1 MDILVYLAAVTKF
14 FNKIFFT
21 RKKSHFPL
29 ENKTK
34 VPNGLGDV
42 KKTREPQTR
51 FQYGWKYFLKSTYS
65 PMVLGKIL
73 NGLIE

>member
-14 FNKIFFT
+14 FNKIFFA

-29 ENKTK
+29 ENKTR

-42 KKTREPQTR
+42 KKTQEPQTR
-51 FQYGWKYFLKSTYS
+51 FQYGW
-65 PMVLGKIL
+65 
-73 NGLIE
+73 